1 MPEKI
6 EGLVKR
12 VYRSWKKRLPQA
24 QGIHLD
30 EEAFAC
36 FLEGR
41 LSPSE
46 NERINTHLVSCDSC
60 LEAFVSS
67 INAQGA
73 STLEVPQGLE
83 DKVRAI
89 LSLKEKMTVLE
100 VILRLKENML
110 EVINSNGDI
119 LVGQELVPA
128 RSRKIRDFK
137 DEVTLL
143 KDFKH
148 VQVEVRLE
156 NKAGKYFNLMIQVKK
171 KHSQGLLKDLRV
183 TLIKD
188 GLELE
193 SCISDTGSVNFEHI
207 LLGRYS
213 LEVTCAAQAVALV
226 TLDILN

>member
-1 MPEKI
+1 MSE
-6 EGLVKR
+6 
-12 VYRSWKKRLPQA
+12 
-24 QGIHLD
+24 
-30 EEAFAC
+30 
-36 FLEGR
+36 
-41 LSPSE
+41 SE
-46 NERINTHLVSCDSC
+46 NERINTHLISCDNC
-60 LEAFVSS
+60 LETFALS

-73 STLEVPQGLE
+73 DSPEVPQELE

-89 LSLKEKMTVLE
+89 LSLKEKMTILE

-128 RSRKIRDFK
+128 PVRSRKIKDFK
-137 DEVTLL
+137 DEVTVL

-156 NKAGKYFNLMIQVKK
+156 NKGGKYFNLMIQVKK

-193 SCISDTGSVNFEHI
+193 SYISDTGSVNFEHI

-213 LEVTCAAQAVALV
+213 LEITSSADRVALV
-226 TLDILN
+226 MLDVKV